1 MKEPHKR
8 RRQEVMRFHFI
19 VLTTICLL
27 GSSVQAEDYKYPYH
41 DPYLATFTAAILDAD
56 RITPRHKRQL
66 VHVSVLPGR
75 DQISPLE
82 GRGDLSVA
90 LYRQRR
96 PAPLLF
102 ILSGIGT
109 NPYFGIATYFATLL
123 YQEGFH
129 IVILPSP
136 MTWNFALAASRSG
149 APGYAPE
156 DARDLYE
163 AMQKTLQVLR
173 SEYDVKITEVNFMGA
188 SLGALEG
195 AYLSVIDAKE
205 QKIGIEK
212 YLLVN
217 PPLDLSY
224 AVKRIDEWDAL
235 KATFGKEK
243 SERIAAK
250 AIAIVEPYS
259 RERKSDPAPF
269 DALAKDFS
277 KFTREELQFLI
288 AENAQTALPELVYV
302 TQVMNE
308 QNVLATPRDQ
318 PRRRLVEAKGWT
330 LTDYMEK
337 IALPLWRKQA
347 VEPQADLDGF
357 GAQGSLA
364 PILEQ
369 LRANPKVW
377 IMHNADDVFVERK
390 AIEDLKEV
398 MGDRM
403 TLYPYGGH
411 LGNLWYPPN
420 RQYVVRFFRKV
431 PWSPGK

>member
-8 RRQEVMRFHFI
+8 RRQEVVRFHFI

-302 TQVMNE
+302 AQVMNE

-347 VEPQADLDGF
+347 AEPQADLDGF